1 MAEPLSAEE
10 EAHLRQCSSLGGEDL
25 RRVWATLDAARVEV
39 ARLQSLVDS
48 HEAVLRAL
56 HERVEREARWAAERP
71 EDD

>member
-1 MAEPLSAEE
+1 MAEALSAEDRVRRAIE
-10 EAHLRQCSSLGGEDL
+10 DVRSLL
-25 RRVWATLDAARVEV
+25 ATLDAARAEV